1 MADIHRFDHWSGTYE
16 ESWLQKRFFDPVHQ
30 AVLTLAANGPEPET
44 ILDIGCGTGRLLRK
58 AISRWPYARLIGVDP
73 AQGMVDVAQHLLPD
87 AAFRIGT
94 AEEIPLPD
102 ASVDLAMSTVS
113 FHHWHDQAAGVR
125 EVARVLRPGGRFLL
139 ADASAP
145 LWLSRLIRH
154 ARFPSAGEVRNMFTE
169 AGLHVQTQQPATS
182 RFVLITIGTR
192 T

>member
-1 MADIHRFDHWSGTYE
+1 MDDIRHFDRWSHTYE
-16 ESWLQKRFFDPVHQ
+16 DSRMQKRFFDPVHQ
-30 AVLTLAANGPEPET
+30 AVLDLAANGPKPET

-58 AISRWPYARLIGVDP
+58 AMTRWPYARFIGVDP

-113 FHHWHDQAAGVR
+113 FHHWHDQAAGVH

-139 ADASAP
+139 ADVSAP
-145 LWLSRLIRH
+145 PWLSRLIHH

-169 AGLHVQTQQPATS
+169 AGLRVQMQQPVTS
-182 RFVLITIGTR
+182 RFVIITIGER
-192 T
+192 